1 MTAASAA
8 RKTLRHPTM
17 LIAVG
22 ASAGGLAVLGAIA
35 ARLPS
40 GFPGAL
46 LVVRHLATHASNE
59 AAIRALRSRGP
70 LPCADARHGE
80 SIAAGH
86 IYLAPPD
93 RHLMVADGKI
103 LLTRG
108 APENRA
114 RPAIDPLFRSAAVEY
129 GNRAVGVVLSGYLD
143 DGTAGL
149 ETIRSCGGVC
159 VVQDPDDAE
168 YPEMPRNAM
177 QHVLVDFCL
186 PAAELG
192 ALLSELALREPGQ
205 RSAVPDDVAVE
216 AAVAKR
222 VLSDLEAVESLGQQ
236 VPFNCPGCG
245 GVLWQISKSNE
256 LRFRCH
262 TGHAYTAAALLA
274 EQTEKMEETMWV
286 ALRMFEE
293 HRNLLLRM
301 NAEGSANS
309 SSAERLEQLRLHIQ
323 RIRAMLRSTGG
334 WK

>member
-1 MTAASAA
+1 MARVATTRSLASA
-8 RKTLRHPTM
+8 TLRPFAVIGYAAHAARRAPKS
-17 LIAVG
+17 VG
-22 ASAGGLAVLGAIA
+22 ATFFRTDNRPRVCSVNGQPRRPLEGGALELFALAPHPYKINIA
-35 ARLPS
+35 AAMIPTPQEVFMLLRNP
-40 GFPGAL
+40 FAGAT
-46 LVVRHLATHASNE
+46 VV
-59 AAIRALRSRGP
+59 P
-70 LPCADARHGE
+70 
-80 SIAAGH
+80 
-86 IYLAPPD
+86 
-93 RHLMVADGKI
+93 
-103 LLTRG
+103 
-108 APENRA
+108 
-114 RPAIDPLFRSAAVEY
+114 
-129 GNRAVGVVLSGYLD
+129 
-143 DGTAGL
+143 
-149 ETIRSCGGVC
+149 
-159 VVQDPDDAE
+159 DPDDAE

-309 SSAERLEQLRLHIQ
+309 SSAERLEQLCLHIQ

>member
-1 MTAASAA
+1 M
-8 RKTLRHPTM
+8 PP
-17 LIAVG
+17 
-22 ASAGGLAVLGAIA
+22 GGMYA
-35 ARLPS
+35 
-40 GFPGAL
+40 
-46 LVVRHLATHASNE
+46 
-59 AAIRALRSRGP
+59 
-70 LPCADARHGE
+70 
-80 SIAAGH
+80 
-86 IYLAPPD
+86 
-93 RHLMVADGKI
+93 
-103 LLTRG
+103 G

-168 YPEMPRNAM
+168 YPDMPRNAM

-186 PAAELG
+186 PGAELG
-192 ALLSELALREPGQ
+192 ALLSELAVREPGR
-205 RSAVPDDVAVE
+205 RSAVQEHVAVE

-222 VLSDLEAVESLGQQ
+222 VLSDLETVESLGRQA
-236 VPFNCPGCG
+236 PFNCPGCG
-245 GVLWQISKSNE
+245 GVLWQIGNSTE

-262 TGHAYTAAALLA
+262 TGHAYTAATLLA
-274 EQTEKMEETMWV
+274 KQTEKMEETIWV

-309 SSAERLEQLRLHIQ
+309 SGAERLEKLHLHIQ
-323 RIRAMLRSTGG
+323 RIRTMLRSTGA
-334 WK
+334 K